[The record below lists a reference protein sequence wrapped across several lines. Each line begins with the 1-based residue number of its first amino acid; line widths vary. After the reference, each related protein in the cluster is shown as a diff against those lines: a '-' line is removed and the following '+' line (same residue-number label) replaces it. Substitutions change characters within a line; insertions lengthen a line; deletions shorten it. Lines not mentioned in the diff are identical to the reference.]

1 VEQDKVGDGKGMTEQ
16 TQNTESQA
24 TVRPMFFNKL
34 MTLDRVLHA
43 DMKLDTQSGY
53 GFAAKTHLIPITV
66 AEFRFVARQYPII
79 FSSGEIPMPFAVVG
93 LRENTNLMVD
103 DDGKW
108 RARSYIP
115 AAVHTY
121 PFILLP
127 IQKDSNEV
135 SVVIDPLAASLG
147 DKGEALFL
155 DGKATPILDRIV
167 QLTTHFRA
175 GMMATIAFG
184 KAIAEAGLLTPRGVE
199 LVLLD
204 GSKFRIDNFLTLDPE
219 KFNKLANNVFLRW
232 RKDGNLLPA
241 YQYFQSVDSW
251 SAIADLEG
259 DRRAASQAA
268 KP

>member
-1 VEQDKVGDGKGMTEQ
+1 MTEQ
-16 TQNTESQA
+16 TQNTGSQA
-24 TVRPMFFNKL
+24 GGRPMFFNKL
-34 MTLDRVLHA
+34 ATLDRVLHA

-53 GFAAKTHLIPITV
+53 AFAAKTHLIPITI

-103 DDGKW
+103 DAGKW
-108 RARSYIP
+108 RWRSYIP

-127 IQKDSNEV
+127 IRKDSDQV

-147 DKGEALFL
+147 DTGEALFI

-167 QLTTHFRA
+167 QLANHFRA

-184 KAIAEAGLLTPRGVE
+184 KRIAQAGLLTPRGVE
-199 LVLLD
+199 LVLQD

-219 KFNKLANNVFLRW
+219 KFEKIPNNIFLRW
-232 RKDGNLLPA
+232 RKDGDLLA
-241 YQYFQSVDSW
+241 IYQYLQSMDSW
-251 SAIADLEG
+251 STIADLES
-259 DRRAASQAA
+259 DRRAAAAA
-268 KP
+268 KA